1 MCRDPFHF
9 PFLRKNI
16 RNSFFIFFL
25 DKREKNCYTID
36 MYEKSDALP
45 RIRCA
50 GASFFSHGVSNN

>member
-36 MYEKSDALP
+36 MYEKKRRP
-45 RIRCA
+45 
-50 GASFFSHGVSNN
+50 ASHPVRGRLFLFS